1 MPTTSSFGSDRE
13 TFMTNRR
20 FTYVLIL
27 IAACLV
33 FTPIHGLSQS
43 TPKNEKG
50 VRYIYLI
57 RHGEYDHEDKADSKT
72 GKKLVEL
79 GHKQARFMGK
89 RLKKLRLTF
98 DVFVSS
104 EYTRARETADDIGKS
119 IKLTPTR
126 DPLLNECTPASAS
139 DKKEP
144 SEDDTSGCDQRLDAA
159 WAKYVQA
166 SAAGDLHDVL
176 VCHGNVIRWFV
187 SRSLSGDGKLWR
199 GMAIANA
206 SITVIAVRAD
216 GSTRVAAFSDTG
228 HIPADKQTWTGD
240 GAGWQPKAKTK

>member
-1 MPTTSSFGSDRE
+1 
-13 TFMTNRR
+13 MTNRR
-20 FTYVLIL
+20 FTYNFIL
-27 IAACLV
+27 IALCLA
-33 FTPIHGLSQS
+33 FTPGYGFGQS
-43 TPKNEKG
+43 TPKVEKG

-79 GHKQARFMGK
+79 GHKQARYMGK
-89 RLKKLRLTF
+89 RLKKLRLKF
-98 DVFVSS
+98 DMFVSS

-119 IKLTPTR
+119 IKLIPSR

-144 SEDDTSGCDQRLDAA
+144 SEDDESGCDQRLDAA

-166 SAAGDLHDVL
+166 SPGGDVHDVL

-187 SRSLSGDGKLWR
+187 SRVLSGNGRLWR

-206 SITVIAVRAD
+206 SIAVIAVRAD

-240 GAGWQPKAKTK
+240 GAGWQPKAKDK

>member
-1 MPTTSSFGSDRE
+1 
-13 TFMTNRR
+13 MTNRR

-33 FTPIHGLSQS
+33 FTPVHGLGQS

-79 GHKQARFMGK
+79 GHQQARFMGK
-89 RLKKLRLTF
+89 RLKKLRLKF
-98 DVFVSS
+98 DTFVSS

-144 SEDDTSGCDQRLDAA
+144 SEDDTAGCDQSLDAA
-159 WAKYVQA
+159 WAKYMQT
-166 SAAGDLHDVL
+166 SPDRDLHDVL

-187 SRSLSGDGKLWR
+187 SRALSGDGRLWR
-199 GMAIANA
+199 DMAIANA